1 MWKLVANNGNIHSIL
16 YCKSAYPKKKL
27 ILDKQVYNKEIG
39 QDIKDRKKLKK
50 ELSRHD
56 ISKSRYQ
63 CLTPKLKK
71 VDKSIDSK
79 TADYNS
85 QAIRQKIGRHGMV
98 SKQDLWKAKKETCP
112 P

>member
-1 MWKLVANNGNIHSIL
+1 METLNSIL
-16 YCKSAYPKKKL
+16 HECFPKRKL
-27 ILDKQVYNKEIG
+27 ISDKQVYNKEIG

-63 CLTPKLKK
+63 YLTRKLKK
-71 VDKSIDSK
+71 VDKLIDSK
-79 TADYNS
+79 IADHNS
-85 QAIRQKIGRHGMV
+85 QAIRQKIGRHGTI
-98 SKQDLWKAKKETCP
+98 SKQDFWKVTKKLAP